1 MRGTQLDAVGE
12 VHRLILGVTVQGNLG
27 EVR

>member
-1 MRGTQLDAVGE
+1 MPGTRLDAVGE
-12 VHRLILGVTVQGNLG
+12 VHRLILSVTVQGNRG